1 MEKVSANKIK
11 KITKSFDDEKPIII
25 EYTIGDET
33 ISVYIKPHISFKER
47 CALIHDVA
55 DFVFDE
61 DGDYIPGFY
70 DFALLFGFVSY
81 YTNIKTDVTVESL
94 YEFGYKTNILDKISS
109 SIKDSFQEIKS
120 AIDSEIEWRK
130 RKQLEQQKMEP
141 VIKKIMSVFDS
152 QIEKFKDVDV
162 SEVIDLARTISKKDE
177 KEFAKVVLD
186 KQINS
191 KIQ

>member
-1 MEKVSANKIK
+1 M
-11 KITKSFDDEKPIII
+11 
-25 EYTIGDET
+25 
-33 ISVYIKPHISFKER
+33 
-47 CALIHDVA
+47 
-55 DFVFDE
+55 
-61 DGDYIPGFY
+61 
-70 DFALLFGFVSY
+70 
-81 YTNIKTDVTVESL
+81 TVESL
-94 YEFGYKTNILDKISS
+94 YEFGYKTNILDKVSS

-152 QIEKFKDVDV
+152 QTEKFKDVDV

>member
-1 MEKVSANKIK
+1 M
-11 KITKSFDDEKPIII
+11 D
-25 EYTIGDET
+25 
-33 ISVYIKPHISFKER
+33 
-47 CALIHDVA
+47 
-55 DFVFDE
+55 
-61 DGDYIPGFY
+61 
-70 DFALLFGFVSY
+70 
-81 YTNIKTDVTVESL
+81 
-94 YEFGYKTNILDKISS
+94 
-109 SIKDSFQEIKS
+109 
-120 AIDSEIEWRK
+120 
-130 RKQLEQQKMEP
+130 P